1 MTYVAAVMIVA
12 AVALFVAAPL
22 TEGVRRRRPTD
33 ADALQIERIDHE
45 RALAMQGLRELE
57 FDHEMGKV
65 DAADYH
71 SLRASLENRALAAMT
86 ALDQARRQK
95 LERPRIGSAAPLA
108 SPSPEPPRR
117 ANFCP
122 QCGTRPA
129 AGNNFCGEC
138 GASLAPGQRAAAQA
152 Q

>member
-1 MTYVAAVMIVA
+1 MTYLAAIMIVA

-22 TEGVRRRRPTD
+22 TEGLRRRWRTD
-33 ADALQIERIDHE
+33 AGALEIERIDHE

-65 DAADYH
+65 DAADYQ

-86 ALDQARRQK
+86 ALDRARNLPLQPR
-95 LERPRIGSAAPLA
+95 RIGSVAPLA
-108 SPSPEPPRR
+108 SSSRDPAQR

-122 QCGTRPA
+122 QCGARSTM
-129 AGNNFCGEC
+129 GHNFCGEC
-138 GASLAPGQRAAAQA
+138 GASLAPGPRAAAQA